1 MKEINKLPTEFGPFH
16 MHPPKLPED
25 KYAPL
30 IIELARLFKRD
41 FHNSFADSGLF
52 PGQEHM
58 IITIEHHEGITAS
71 ALADYFRLSL
81 ATVSVSV
88 KRMEKSG
95 FIKKV
100 HDEKDARIVHLY
112 LTDKAKA
119 CTSKLKQ
126 RCARQEEV
134 ITAGMSEEEK
144 KQFYSLLQRAVENM
158 KKEVVPDDEK

>member
-1 MKEINKLPTEFGPFH
+1 MKECNKFPTEFAH
-16 MHPPKLPED
+16 LTMDTEKLPRD

-58 IITIEHHEGITAS
+58 IITIERQEGITAS
-71 ALADYFRLSL
+71 ALAEFFRLSL

-88 KRMEKSG
+88 KRMEKAG
-95 FIKKV
+95 FIKRV
-100 HDEKDARIVHLY
+100 PDEKDARIAHLY

-126 RCARQEEV
+126 RCDRQEET
-134 ITAGMSEEEK
+134 ITAGMSDEER
-144 KQFYSLLQRAVENM
+144 KQFYALLQRAVENM
-158 KKEVVPDDEK
+158 KKEVVAYDEK

>member
-1 MKEINKLPTEFGPFH
+1 MKENNKFSTEFAHLPMPTEK
-16 MHPPKLPED
+16 MPKD

-41 FHNSFADSGLF
+41 FHNSFANSGLF

-58 IITIEHHEGITAS
+58 IITIEHMEGITVS
-71 ALADYFRLSL
+71 ALAELFRLSL

-95 FIKKV
+95 FIKRV
-100 HDEKDARIVHLY
+100 ADEKDARIAHLY

-119 CTSKLKQ
+119 CTSKLQQ
-126 RCARQEEV
+126 RCNKQEEV
-134 ITAGMSEEEK
+134 ITAGMSDEEK

>member
-1 MKEINKLPTEFGPFH
+1 M
-16 MHPPKLPED
+16 PPEKLPED

-41 FHNSFADSGLF
+41 FLNSFADSGLF

-58 IITIEHHEGITAS
+58 IITIEHKEGITVS
-71 ALADYFRLSL
+71 ALAEYFRLSL

-95 FIKKV
+95 FIMRV
-100 HDEKDARIVHLY
+100 PDEKDARIAHLY

-119 CTSKLKQ
+119 CTSKLQQ
-126 RCARQEEV
+126 RCNKQEET
-134 ITAGMSEEEK
+134 ITAGMNDEEK
-144 KQFYSLLQRAVENM
+144 KQFYSLLQKAVENM
-158 KKEVVPDDEK
+158 KKEVIPDDEK